1 MQERQSEARSGQSAP
16 RLTQKIASAPVTI
29 LDDVL
34 ENDKAELVQTNFL
47 SIQEQIAQLQDYDEE
62 DISNTDEDDCSHN
75 IQSAEA
81 SLLKMTG
88 ERLRQCQ
95 D

>member
-1 MQERQSEARSGQSAP
+1 MA
-16 RLTQKIASAPVTI
+16 VTI

-34 ENDKAELVQTNFL
+34 ENDKAELVQSNKL
-47 SIQEQIAQLQDYDEE
+47 AIQQQIAQLQDYDDEE

-81 SLLKMTG
+81 SLLK
-88 ERLRQCQ
+88 LREGIEGQAQ
-95 D
+95 DKPQSYLNQVQG

>member
-1 MQERQSEARSGQSAP
+1 MA
-16 RLTQKIASAPVTI
+16 VTI

-34 ENDKAELVQTNFL
+34 ENDKAELVQSNVL
-47 SIQEQIAQLQDYDEE
+47 AIQQQIAQLQDYDDEE

-81 SLLKMTG
+81 SLLK
-88 ERLRQCQ
+88 LREGIEGQAQ
-95 D
+95 DKPQSYLNQVQG

>member
-1 MQERQSEARSGQSAP
+1 MA
-16 RLTQKIASAPVTI
+16 VTI

-34 ENDKAELVQTNFL
+34 ENDKAELVQSNKL
-47 SIQEQIAQLQDYDEE
+47 AIQQQIAQLQDYDDEE

-81 SLLKMTG
+81 SLLK
-88 ERLRQCQ
+88 LREGIEGQARDKPQ
-95 D
+95 SYLN